1 MQELPKENFD
11 KSNFD
16 KSLMQP
22 LTDEEMQAVNGG
34 ETLFFCP
41 VGLPGFTGSKIFP
54 TPDTVSSPEGFPSP
68 AIIPGG
74 PLDCGV
80 IF

>member
-1 MQELPKENFD
+1 MQELSKED
-11 KSNFD
+11 FD

-41 VGLPGFTGSKIFP
+41 VGLPGFIGPKIFP
-54 TPDTVSSPEGFPSP
+54 NLDTVSNPEGFPSP
-68 AIIPGG
+68 TIVPDG
-74 PLDCGV
+74 PLDCGF
-80 IF
+80 IP